1 MRPVVFIMMLAA
13 AGSTRAADPVAL
25 MFQKDIQPLLTTY
38 CYKCHGGEKVKG
50 DISLSPFK
58 TEDAVQS
65 DPKLWRTVLGQLGDY
80 TMPPKTKP
88 QPTPIERQLLI
99 DYITHRLNHLD
110 LSKLPKDPGR
120 VTLHRLNRQEYNFTL
135 RDLLNIDTHPADL
148 FPADGGGG
156 GGFDNNADTLFV
168 PPVLMEMYLKAAG
181 EALAAADAKRLI
193 TSRPDDKKPTR
204 VAARECLERF
214 MTRAFRRPVDA
225 AEADRFLQLF
235 DQADR
240 RGASFE
246 ASLKLTCK
254 AVLISPHF
262 LFRVEKERGTKEP
275 YPISDYELASRLSY
289 FIWASM
295 PDDELFKLAKE
306 NKLHE
311 DATIDAQVKRML
323 KDPKSRALAE
333 YFGGQWLGFNALQTT
348 AAPDRVKFPKYTSEV
363 RDSYYNQAVEFVD
376 SIFREDRPVLTL
388 LDSDY
393 TYLNEPLARLYGI
406 PKISGEEMRRVSLA
420 APASKTP
427 GNRRGMD
434 AGAGPLGVRG
444 GVLGLG
450 AIHVV
455 TSYPLRTSPVLRGRW
470 VLDTLLGAPPPP
482 PPPDVPKLPEDDAVN
497 AGLSLRQRLEKHR
510 SDPNCAS
517 CHARMDPIGFGLENF
532 DPIGR
537 WRTTISGQPV
547 DAVGALTTGE
557 SFTGPVELKAILV
570 KRKDEFSRT
579 LTSKLLSYALG
590 RGTEF
595 YDEPAIAQITAEL
608 AKNNYKSESLVAAI
622 AKSYPF
628 RYRRD

>member
-1 MRPVVFIMMLAA
+1 MRPVVLLLMLLAA
-13 AGSTRAADPVAL
+13 GTSHAADPAAL
-25 MFQKDIQPLLTTY
+25 IFQKDIQPLLATY
-38 CYKCHGGEKVKG
+38 CYNCHGGEKVKG
-50 DISLSPFK
+50 DISLAPFK
-58 TEDAVQS
+58 TEDAIQS

-88 QPTPIERQLLI
+88 QPAPIQRQLLI

-181 EALAAADAKRLI
+181 EALAATEAKRLI
-193 TSRPDDKKPTR
+193 TTRPDDKKPKR
-204 VAARECLERF
+204 LAARESLEHF
-214 MTRAFRRPVDA
+214 ITRAFRRPADPAEVD
-225 AEADRFLQLF
+225 RYLQLF

-240 RGASFE
+240 RGATFE
-246 ASLKLTCK
+246 SSLKLACK

-262 LFRVEKERGTKEP
+262 LFRIEKEHGSNEP
-275 YPISDYELASRLSY
+275 YAISDYELASRLSY
-289 FIWASM
+289 FLWASM
-295 PDDELFKLAKE
+295 PDDGLFNLARQ

-311 DATIDAQVKRML
+311 DATIDAQVRRML

-348 AAPDRVKFPKYTSEV
+348 AAPDRTKFPKYTSEI

-393 TYLNEPLARLYGI
+393 TYLNEPIARLYGI
-406 PKISGEEMRRVSLA
+406 PKISGEEMRRVPL
-420 APASKTP
+420 ASKTP
-427 GNRRGMD
+427 GKS
-434 AGAGPLGVRG
+434 LLEVRG

-470 VLDTLLGAPPPP
+470 VLETLLGAPPPP
-482 PPPDVPKLPEDDAVN
+482 PPPDVPKLPEDDAVT

-537 WRTTISGQPV
+537 WRTQIAGQPV
-547 DAVGALTTGE
+547 DSLGTLTTGE
-557 SFTGPVELKAILV
+557 SFKGPIEFKALLL

-579 LTSKLLSYALG
+579 LTTKLLSYALG

-608 AKNNYKSESLVAAI
+608 AKSDYKSQTLIAAI
-622 AKSYPF
+622 ARSYPF